1 MTTDITGLSCRR
13 AKSACRPSAAIVRR
27 PTLRSRASHG
37 RARPRSSHAAG
48 RCGVV
53 PRSSHGHWRRFAPT
67 GTLTATLTAT
77 AVDSHPTGWSPCT
90 STPRGMDTD
99 DLESTRWTPPAETFN
114 PRVLGSNP
122 SRLTTIPRS
131 GPAFPEL
138 SGATLGR
145 FDSYVD
151 SHGGRIRLDVVRQ
164 ED

>member
-1 MTTDITGLSCRR
+1 MTTDITGSSCRR

-90 STPRGMDTD
+90 STPHGVGRKA
-99 DLESTRWTPPAETFN
+99 LHSTRWTPPAETFN

-131 GPAFPEL
+131 EWAPDDHRWASRGP
-138 SGATLGR
+138 
-145 FDSYVD
+145 FDSHVD
-151 SHGGRIRLDVVRQ
+151 SHGKRTLWTW
-164 ED
+164 